1 MCASIAAHS
10 ARPNSWSSTIFNLR
24 FRPRKHRT
32 TRSLVAM
39 IACLLFVLLPA
50 LAHGEERHKILVLLE
65 QTSPAFLPR
74 LRAEL
79 GSSGFGVAVVKPST
93 FPPSRSEIEQL
104 AQQEGATAGLSL
116 IEAGSG
122 MEIWVVDRI
131 TAKTVF
137 REVILGLY
145 DPREA
150 PEVIAIRV
158 VETLR
163 ATLMEVEHPRATSI
177 DTLPAQEIDVLAN
190 NRPSRFGLGVGGG
203 AAYSPGGLGPTAH
216 LGLAVTWAVTSR
228 FHLALDGLL
237 TPGRARLRG
246 PEGETSV
253 GLYLAGGSLGFW
265 LTDPAMP
272 VRLRLGA
279 GAWASFMTLSGE
291 ATAPYVSTQ
300 SQIITVIPHLDLGL
314 RVSLTH
320 RVGLSLGFSGGMSA
334 PATSVHFAAREVATW
349 GRPLL
354 LSNLALETT
363 LD

>member
-1 MCASIAAHS
+1 
-10 ARPNSWSSTIFNLR
+10 
-24 FRPRKHRT
+24 
-32 TRSLVAM
+32 M

-104 AQQEGATAGLSL
+104 AQQEGSTAGLSL

-163 ATLMEVEHPRATSI
+163 ATLMEVEHPRATAVEA
-177 DTLPAQEIDVLAN
+177 LPAPEIDVLAN
-190 NRPSRFGLGVGGG
+190 NRPSRFALAVGGG
-203 AAYSPGGLGPTAH
+203 AVFSPGGLAPIAN
-216 LGLAVTWAVTSR
+216 LGLSLTWAVTPR
-228 FHLALDGLL
+228 FHFALDGLL
-237 TPGRARLRG
+237 TPGRTKLRG

-253 GLYLAGGSLGFW
+253 GLYFGGGSLGFW
-265 LTDPAMP
+265 LTDPVAP

-279 GAWASFMTLSGE
+279 GAWASIMTLSGE
-291 ATAPYVSTQ
+291 PAASYVNTQTQIVTAV
-300 SQIITVIPHLDLGL
+300 PHLDLGI
-314 RVSLTH
+314 RVSLT
-320 RVGLSLGFSGGMSA
+320 RRLGLNLGFSGGVSA
-334 PATSVHFAAREVATW
+334 PAASIHFAGREAATW

-354 LSNLALETT
+354 LGNLALETP

>member
-1 MCASIAAHS
+1 MAS
-10 ARPNSWSSTIFNLR
+10 
-24 FRPRKHRT
+24 
-32 TRSLVAM
+32 VV
-39 IACLLFVLLPA
+39 FVLLPGP
-50 LAHGEERHKILVLLE
+50 AHGEERHKILVLLE

-93 FPPSRSEIEQL
+93 FPPSRPEIEQL

-122 MEIWVVDRI
+122 VEIWVVDRS

-150 PEVIAIRV
+150 PEVIAIRM

-163 ATLMEVEHPRATSI
+163 ATLMEVEHPRASTVES
-177 DTLPAQEIDVLAN
+177 PAAEIDVPGS
-190 NRPSRFGLGVGGG
+190 NRPGRFSLAVGGG
-203 AAYSPGGLGPTAH
+203 PGWSPGGVGITGH
-216 LGLAVTWAVTSR
+216 LGLSLMWSATPR
-228 FHLALDGLL
+228 LHFGIDGSLS
-237 TPGRARLRG
+237 PSRARVRA
-246 PEGETSV
+246 PEGETAV
-253 GLYLAGGSLGFW
+253 GLYLAGASFGFC
-265 LTDPAMP
+265 LTDPTLP

-279 GAWASFMTLSGE
+279 GAWASVMSLSGE
-291 ATAPYVSTQ
+291 AASPYVNMKA
-300 SQIITVIPHLDLGL
+300 QIVTVVPHLDLGL

-320 RVGLSLGFSGGMSA
+320 RLGLGFGVSGGLSAPSA
-334 PATSVHFAAREVATW
+334 SIHFAGREVATW
-349 GRPLL
+349 GRPLVL
-354 LSNLALETT
+354 GNLALETT